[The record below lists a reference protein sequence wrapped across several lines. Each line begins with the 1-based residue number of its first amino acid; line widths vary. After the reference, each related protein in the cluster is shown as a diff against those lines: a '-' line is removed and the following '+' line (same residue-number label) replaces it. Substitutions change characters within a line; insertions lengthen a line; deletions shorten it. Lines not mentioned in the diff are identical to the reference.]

1 MLQLMPR
8 SKCDGAEKNG
18 AADISCRRWGERVSR
33 GGDGEE
39 VVVVTKAGTGVD
51 EGDVLEE
58 SLKGTRRQK
67 MGLCL
72 SVHIPTFLLFLPT
85 HPFLTHYSTSLT
97 AFHPSHSSTVTR
109 RRLPGYNI
117 MVTALSPA

>member
-1 MLQLMPR
+1 M
-8 SKCDGAEKNG
+8 SAV
-18 AADISCRRWGERVSR
+18 GERVSR

-67 MGLCL
+67 MGLFCP
-72 SVHIPTFLLFLPT
+72 STFPHFCSSPPT